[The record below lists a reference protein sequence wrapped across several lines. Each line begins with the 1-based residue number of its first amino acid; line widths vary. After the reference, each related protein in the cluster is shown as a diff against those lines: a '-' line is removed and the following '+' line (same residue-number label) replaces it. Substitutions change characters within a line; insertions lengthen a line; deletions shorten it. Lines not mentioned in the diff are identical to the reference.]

1 MCLDCLMCVRRDGE
15 LDEGFR
21 TRVEAAS
28 QAGEVLRFVAEME
41 DQLSYICHDCLICAM
56 TVLYSL

>member
-1 MCLDCLMCVRRDGE
+1 MFTRQRCKRKPGSRDGE

-28 QAGEVLRFVAEME
+28 QAGEVLRYVAEME
-41 DQLSYICHDCLICAM
+41 GDQLKVAL
-56 TVLYSL
+56 